1 MTTAQRLAMTQL
13 FEGEIVND
21 TTLGQSMIYHAST
34 GWQVLPG
41 GGGGDTLNA
50 LKSNLTATTPMLLTN
65 VCWGDSLT
73 YGNAPT
79 YTPYGQWLQQITGI
93 PFMNMG
99 IPGASSTAILTNF
112 QHYPQYWGLPTI
124 IWSGYNNGS
133 DTNTVLSDIATMV
146 GDLTTTNWL
155 VLGLIITTNGQGIGT
170 ATYTNNQLVL
180 NAVLSARYTNHFVD
194 VLGYLRNVAWLT
206 NAADYYTYT
215 NGSPA
220 ARLHF
225 DNSVHL
231 NSEGYS
237 YVADAILQSGMF
249 GLSNQVPTVGN
260 TYRILNDFAAYPP
273 MFGYGAP
280 NLGVFSQLDIGA
292 NSNAVFYIGGDGS
305 LTLYNANASAAFEP
319 IPAATLGEQF
329 WPWTSLWL
337 PNRVNIGVTGD
348 GSIGFSGMP
357 SILGV
362 GANIGEAGYS
372 WNIAYLRDMELTNA
386 SGSNADIYTG
396 ADGSLVIAN
405 APALISTTKG
415 ALGETGWGWSQLVFA
430 PSNIIVSPV
439 TDGSLFI
446 FDAGMPVLGFNGGIL
461 GEASQP
467 WSGGFFTNVVTN
479 TGGSGIGIDFAG
491 TGFHGNGSWLTSLH
505 TFNTPSSN
513 SMATVAAAV
522 NTAAG
527 WVTAAITNTLAPTNS
542 PTLGGTVTLN
552 GTLAGSALAAI
563 TNGIPSTNGA
573 STGGQGYAL
582 TNNAGVVSWV
592 AIPPSGGGSQTP
604 WTSDI
609 SGGGHMLTNAS
620 MILQSNATGSVA
632 LTNGNVVLSGS
643 IIGTGAGPAI
653 FSSGIDLSN
662 TFLMTVNQT
671 NAASGQVLT
680 ATDGSGHVAF
690 QPATGGSQTPWTSDV
705 SGGGHMLTNAG
716 MILQSNAT
724 GTVAL
729 TNGQVIASAGLVLGA
744 SATNNITNNLPAP
757 VSTLVSGGAVNISI
771 SSITNIVIV
780 TNQSTILFHTNNPF
794 PVGNLTT
801 GSGIA
806 WTNLATAGAGFLCE
820 GDVTFTNSQ
829 PTDVIQMMITWN
841 STFKFT
847 NFCNCTT
854 NSGHGGTNSFHI
866 PLSDTNSIIG
876 ITNTGPNTIYVS
888 ASHIFGHP

>member
-1 MTTAQRLAMTQL
+1 MKQRLFILLLAFASFFVFGQDPGTKYVGRLGGQPMTTAQRLAMTQL

-41 GGGGDTLNA
+41 GGGGGYSPDS

-273 MFGYGAP
+273 MFGYGNP

-305 LTLYNANASAAFEP
+305 LTLYNASAAFEP

-337 PNRVNIGVTGD
+337 PNGVNIGVTGD

-372 WNIAYLRDMELTNA
+372 WNIAYLRGMELTNA

-396 ADGSLVIAN
+396 ADGSLVIAI

-439 TDGSLFI
+439 ADGSLFI

-513 SMATVAAAV
+513 SIATVAAAV

-527 WVTAAITNTLAPTNS
+527 WVTQAVTNGLIGPFLQQWQLHSTNDFYPTNAN
-542 PTLGGTVTLN
+542 LQVGTVN
-552 GTLAGSALAAI
+552 GTNWSAHSTNDFYGTNQNLQSGTVNGTNWSAHSTNDFYRTNQNLQAGTVNGTNWAAHS
-563 TNGIPSTNGA
+563 TNDYLGTVWSTNGA
-573 STGGQGYAL
+573 ASQATNYTWSFTSNQLGNVTIFAPTNVFMGAVSGGPGWSSLTISNQNAAGTIIGIFIPTNAFPL
-582 TNNAGVVSWV
+582 TTNNLTAVG
-592 AIPPSGGGSQTP
+592 TNYEF
-604 WTSDI
+604 
-609 SGGGHMLTNAS
+609 MLTN
-620 MILQSNATGSVA
+620 T
-632 LTNGNVVLSGS
+632 
-643 IIGTGAGPAI
+643 
-653 FSSGIDLSN
+653 
-662 TFLMTVNQT
+662 
-671 NAASGQVLT
+671 
-680 ATDGSGHVAF
+680 
-690 QPATGGSQTPWTSDV
+690 TGGRTYEISAKKLTSGNSWGDIRWNCAP
-705 SGGGHMLTNAG
+705 T
-716 MILQSNAT
+716 
-724 GTVAL
+724 
-729 TNGQVIASAGLVLGA
+729 
-744 SATNNITNNLPAP
+744 LP
-757 VSTLVSGGAVNISI
+757 
-771 SSITNIVIV
+771 
-780 TNQSTILFHTNNPF
+780 
-794 PVGNLTT
+794 
-801 GSGIA
+801 
-806 WTNLATAGAGFLCE
+806 
-820 GDVTFTNSQ
+820 
-829 PTDVIQMMITWN
+829 
-841 STFKFT
+841 
-847 NFCNCTT
+847 
-854 NSGHGGTNSFHI
+854 
-866 PLSDTNSIIG
+866 
-876 ITNTGPNTIYVS
+876 
-888 ASHIFGHP
+888 